1 VLGIELKLG
10 FDDSL
15 GDVLKLGFNDGKVLG
30 IMVGF
35 GVGIG
40 VGDIVGFG
48 VGIGVGNLVGFGVGD
63 LVGDDIGDNVG
74 VDVGIF
80 VLIQRGRSFC
90 NERPLLPLPQLPS
103 FQLLSMFWFWQ
114 QYVCLT
120 LLTRSSHCRY
130 TTTGVW
136 DGQTPMV

>member
-1 VLGIELKLG
+1 
-10 FDDSL
+10 
-15 GDVLKLGFNDGKVLG
+15 
-30 IMVGF
+30 MVGF

-80 VLIQRGRSFC
+80 VLIQTGRSFVVV
-90 NERPLLPLPQLPS
+90 NDRRLLPPLQLQSSS
-103 FQLLSMFWFWQ
+103 FQLLSLFWQ
-114 QYVCLT
+114 QNVCLT
-120 LLTRSSHCRY
+120 LLTRSSHCRC
-130 TTTGVW
+130 TTTGVS